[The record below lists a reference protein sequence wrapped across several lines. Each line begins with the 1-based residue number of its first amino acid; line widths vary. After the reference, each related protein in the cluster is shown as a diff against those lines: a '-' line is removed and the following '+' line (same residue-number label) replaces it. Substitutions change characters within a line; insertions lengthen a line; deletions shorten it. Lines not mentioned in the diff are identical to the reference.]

1 MTTQPTTYR
10 RMMPRPKRALRRCW
24 QWALVLCFGFLL
36 WPTGVAQAAT
46 FTVTNTND
54 SGAGSLRQ
62 AILDANARSGAD
74 LILFSL
80 GSGVQTIR
88 PNSALPTITD
98 TVEINAL
105 GGNSCGTMPPQPRVE
120 LDGSLAGSNVSG
132 FKIQAANSRIV
143 GFYINRF
150 KAHGIEVN
158 SSNAVIACNVI
169 GLTPQNTV
177 AGNTSY
183 GVKLSGS
190 NNIVGNIGGVAGN
203 VVSGNFFGIVIEDA
217 HSGNIMRGNY
227 VGTNSDGTQARPN
240 TNAGIGVA
248 FGASNTTVGG
258 TAASDRNVVSGNGTD
273 GIWLTETGSGNQ
285 VIGNLIGLNAAGTD
299 ALANSVNGI
308 LLEAADG
315 NTIGGTTAGAGNRIA
330 FNSQRGVAVDAGS
343 QQNRILG
350 NQIFS
355 SGQLGIDLGMD
366 GVTADDNGDS
376 DSGANDL
383 QNKPVLSGAFLKADG
398 RTETEV
404 VMISSPNTTF
414 RIEFFASP
422 TCDASGFGE
431 GATFVGSATLQTD
444 SNGTALVGL
453 FLNQAVPDG
462 HQLTATAT
470 SNNGNAPGNTSEFS
484 ECVSVIAEAPPAAP
498 QAFPDTATTQED
510 TPVTINVLGND
521 FRGASGQPLV
531 IVAVGDPPGGTA
543 TIVNNQILY
552 TPDLDFNGNDSFFY
566 SINDGNA
573 ANTRQ
578 ATVRVQIE
586 AVSDGPT
593 NISLSNSTV
602 AENTP
607 SGTVVGN
614 FSAVDDSGRSLLFSL
629 VGSDNDNSLFST
641 FLGILRLNT
650 VPDFETKPSLVI
662 DVQARNSF
670 TRQTFTKRLT
680 ITVTNTND
688 APTAINL
695 SNGRIDENQPA
706 GATVGTLSSVDPDA
720 GDSHTYA
727 LAEGAGSD
735 DNAAFR
741 IEGSTLKTNA
751 VLDFETKP
759 IYSARIRS
767 TDRAGAS
774 FERIVTVDLNN
785 LPSPPDAPP
794 NTLAF
799 CSGNAITLIDNQSTS
814 AGRRVLVK
822 IDGVT
827 ISNKTA
833 NTCTVNGK
841 LSVTANGSTVSN
853 LTFSGEVN
861 DRNQFR
867 TSTIPNF
874 TISVAG
880 IPLLA
885 RSVVI
890 AYNNERPHLH
900 ITSPALQMPSEFGGL
915 SAGLAVPTLIDSGGV
930 RFGTGKINLPTIST
944 SSGFEMSLTGSL
956 VPVGDGFQIIA
967 DGSLTIPNIGKKKV
981 PGSTGQTCG
990 ITAGVTIFANAQQQT
1005 VMMIAAGEDQ
1015 NRQLMGP
1022 YLANSAPAT
1031 LFAPDALEA
1040 FRLDAVRAGVNC
1052 SPGLPIGQTGLFL
1065 TGLSGEITLIP
1076 GNERVDVTVTIEAGK
1091 SLPVIGPILAMEG
1104 DMGFQPRPFQ
1114 LDLGVALSLLSVEIA
1129 RAEATVTTRS
1139 FRTSVRIEA
1148 LFYNGT
1154 ATINAFTRN
1163 GKATFTGSGRLAL
1176 EVKEGSIVEAG
1187 ECFLGIFACPPAIP
1201 PFDSGELAAVGADV
1215 GEFTNGKFGFKGF
1228 VEVLI
1233 FGTHGFYIDETGDF
1247 SFSDVDNF
1255 KLVSPP
1261 QVAAAR
1267 AAWQA
1272 ALAKGELVNAAAAD
1286 REYTFFDAG
1295 NGQTGVIIRAPLTKP
1310 AVDLSQVQA
1319 AGATDVITTVN
1330 LIKHGD
1336 VVFNMV
1342 ADAPLA
1348 FTLITPQGKEV
1359 TPANYTDRANLGY
1372 TIEYLQDV
1380 GFEPASQQ
1388 ALAYV
1393 NATTTTLP
1401 TLLFTGLA
1409 GAADLNPVDL
1419 RIDGDTVYFDLD
1431 FYTDLKWIK
1440 PIPLAPGQHTV
1451 ELLRPGTNTVVR
1463 GGTINLAANTN
1474 VSLFHVG
1481 GPGAGF
1487 VAVTDNNA
1495 APATVGKTK
1504 VRFFNGANTTLNLVV
1519 NGTTVLSNI
1528 AYKAISP
1535 YVEIDAGTRNVELR
1549 TTNGNT
1555 LVGQL
1560 LATEL
1565 ANGGVYTFLSTD
1577 FTLGGFNVTLLQRED
1592 VLYSP
1597 AYKTYYS
1604 IDQAQM
1610 NQAWQIK
1617 LVGDTDNT
1625 FYNLSVWGPDSPPVL
1640 GSVTVNGTNPA
1651 AAQLSWQLTSD
1662 NRPTRISLYANG
1674 GAISASFPVT
1684 RENGTVDTQAIPLF
1698 EGTLLAE
1705 YEITDLSELGG
1716 QLVTKVFDLN
1726 TLPSGTYHL
1735 WVRADD
1741 GVNPPVNTY
1750 AEAPIIMAA
1759 GVQSVYGVNAVR
1771 VTQNDFDPL
1780 ARLAAATPIV
1790 INHANDFPTTW
1801 TATINQTFDA
1811 ATRSLY
1817 VEWQNNSHPDADL
1830 YRLLFGNSPLNPT
1843 QVITVGNAIEE
1854 FGENGQATGNKVGFV
1869 TLQDIQPDV
1878 PYYISIEAVDTKRNR
1893 SVRSQEV
1900 MFTVASTPFTL
1911 SSAQATVTIPAG
1923 GKATVPVTLNAGS
1936 TLFFPN
1942 VWLSTDLGSA
1952 AAGITAGFVGD
1963 VEGFNE
1969 LNAGL
1974 PTRQLA
1980 ISVDAEVSD
1989 GLYPIVIS
1997 GYNGEVKTT
2006 LTLQVVVGEGPAN
2019 RLYLPLVTR

>member
-1 MTTQPTTYR
+1 MTTAIQLSR
-10 RMMPRPKRALRRCW
+10 RWRTPAPRWPLALALCLAGW
-24 QWALVLCFGFLL
+24 LWA
-36 WPTGVAQAAT
+36 TGVAQAAT

-62 AILDANARSGAD
+62 AILDANARSGVD

-80 GSGVQTIR
+80 GSGVQTIK
-88 PNSALPTITD
+88 PTSALPIITD
-98 TVEINAL
+98 VVEINAL
-105 GGNSCGTMPPQPRVE
+105 GGGSCGTMPPQPRVE

-132 FKIQAANSRIV
+132 FKIQAAGSRIV

-150 KAHGIEVN
+150 KAHGLEIN
-158 SSNAVIACNVI
+158 SSNAVVACNVI
-169 GLTPQNTV
+169 GLTPQNGA
-177 AGNTSY
+177 AGNVSY
-183 GVKLSGS
+183 GVKVNGS
-190 NNIVGNIGGVAGN
+190 NNIVGNLGGLAGN
-203 VVSGNFFGIVIEDA
+203 VVSGNFYGIVIEDA
-217 HSGNIMRGNY
+217 HSGNIIRGNF
-227 VGTNSDGTQARPN
+227 VGTTIDGTQAQGN
-240 TNAGIGVA
+240 TNAGIAVA
-248 FGASNTTVGG
+248 FGATNTTVGG
-258 TAASDRNVVSGNGTD
+258 TAASERNVVAGNGTD

-285 VIGNLIGLNAAGTD
+285 VIGNFIGLNAAGTG
-299 ALANSVNGI
+299 ALANVDNGI
-308 LLEAADG
+308 LIENGSG
-315 NTIGGTTAGAGNRIA
+315 NTIGGISAGQGNRIA
-330 FNSQRGVAVDAGS
+330 FNSKNGIAIIDNS
-343 QQNRILG
+343 QNNRILG
-350 NQIFS
+350 NSSFS
-355 SGQLGIDLGMD
+355 NGQLAIDLGRD
-366 GVTADDNGDS
+366 GVTANDNGDP
-376 DSGANDL
+376 DSGPNGK
-383 QNKPVLSGAFLKADG
+383 QNQPILSGAFLKVDN
-398 RTETEV
+398 RTETEAV
-404 VMISSPNTTF
+404 INSTPNTTF
-414 RIEFFASP
+414 RIEFFATES
-422 TCDASGFGE
+422 CDSSGFGE
-431 GATFVGSATLQTD
+431 GATFLGSATLQTN
-444 SNGTALVGL
+444 SGGNGLVGIT
-453 FLNQAVPDG
+453 FNQAVPAG
-462 HQLTATAT
+462 QQLTATAT
-470 SNNGNAPGNTSEFS
+470 SNNGDAPGNTSEFS

-510 TPVTINVLGND
+510 TPVTINVLAND
-521 FRGASGQPLV
+521 GRGASGQPLV
-531 IVAVGDPPGGTA
+531 IVAVGDPAGGTA

-552 TPDLDFNGNDSFFY
+552 TPDLNFNGGDSFFY
-566 SINDGNA
+566 SVNDGNA

-578 ATVRVQIE
+578 ATVRVQVE

-593 NISLSNSTV
+593 DIALSNSTV

-614 FSAVDDSGRSLLFSL
+614 FSAVDDSGLSMIFSL
-629 VGSDNDNSLFST
+629 VGSGNDNSLFST
-641 FLGILRLNT
+641 FIGVLRLNT
-650 VPDFETKPSLVI
+650 VPDFETKPSYVI

-670 TRQTFTKRLT
+670 TRQTFTKHLT
-680 ITVTNTND
+680 INVTNTND
-688 APTAINL
+688 APTALTL
-695 SNGRIDENQPA
+695 SNARINENQPA
-706 GATVGTLSSVDPDA
+706 GATVGTLSSVDSDA
-720 GDSHTYA
+720 GDSHTYT
-727 LAEGAGSD
+727 LVEGGGSD

-759 IYSARIRS
+759 IYSLRVRS

-774 FERIVTVDLNN
+774 FERILTVELTN
-785 LPSPPDAPP
+785 LPTPPDAIP

-799 CSGNAITLIDNQSTS
+799 CSGQPITLIDNASTS

-841 LSVTANGSTVSN
+841 LSVTTNGSTVSN

-861 DRNQFR
+861 ERNQFR

-900 ITSPALQMPSEFGGL
+900 ITSPALQMPKEFGGL

-944 SSGFEMSLTGSL
+944 TSGFEMSLTGSL

-967 DGSLTIPNIGKKKV
+967 DGSLSIPNIGKKKV
-981 PGSTGQTCG
+981 PGSEGRTCT
-990 ITAGVTIFANAQQQT
+990 ITAGVTIFANTQGQT
-1005 VMMIAAGEDQ
+1005 VMAIAAGEDQ
-1015 NRQLMGP
+1015 TRLQMGP

-1031 LFAPDALEA
+1031 IFAPDAFDA
-1040 FRLDAVRAGVNC
+1040 FRLDAVRAGASC
-1052 SPGLPIGQTGLFL
+1052 DPGLPIGQTGLFL

-1104 DMGFQPRPFQ
+1104 SMGFQPRPFQ
-1114 LDLGVALSLLSVEIA
+1114 LDLGVALSLLSIEIA
-1129 RAEATVTTRS
+1129 RADATVTTSS
-1139 FRTSVRIEA
+1139 FRASVRIEA
-1148 LFYNGT
+1148 LFYNGS

-1176 EVKEGSIVEAG
+1176 EVKKGSIVEAG
-1187 ECFLGIFACPPAIP
+1187 ECFLGIFVCPPAIP
-1201 PFDSGELAAVGADV
+1201 PFDTGELAAVGADV
-1215 GEFTNGKFGFKGF
+1215 GEFTNGRFGFKGF
-1228 VEVLI
+1228 VKILI

-1247 SFSDVDNF
+1247 SFSNVDNF

-1261 QVAAAR
+1261 QMAAAR
-1267 AAWQA
+1267 AAWHA
-1272 ALAKGELVNAAAAD
+1272 ALAKGDLVNAAAAD

-1310 AVDLSQVQA
+1310 AVDPTQIQA
-1319 AGATDVITTVN
+1319 ASATDVITTVN

-1336 VVFNMV
+1336 VVFNLT

-1348 FTLITPQGKEV
+1348 FTLITPEGKEV
-1359 TPANYTDRANLGY
+1359 TPANYTDRATLGY

-1380 GFEPASQQ
+1380 GFEPANQQ

-1393 NATTTTLP
+1393 KATTTTLP

-1419 RIDGDTVYFDLD
+1419 RIDGETVYFDLD

-1440 PIPLAPGQHTV
+1440 PIPLAVGQHTV
-1451 ELLRPGTNTVVR
+1451 ELLRTGTTTVVR
-1463 GGTINLAANTN
+1463 SGTINLAANTN

-1487 VAVTDNNA
+1487 VAVTDHNG
-1495 APATVGKTK
+1495 APATVGKSK

-1519 NGTTVLSNI
+1519 NGTIILSNI
-1528 AYKAISP
+1528 AYKAVSP
-1535 YVEIDAGTRNVELR
+1535 YVEIDAGTQNIELR

-1560 LATEL
+1560 VATEL

-1577 FTLGGFNVTLLQRED
+1577 FTLGGFNITLLQRTD

-1597 AYKTYYS
+1597 AYMTYYS
-1604 IDQAQM
+1604 VDQAQM
-1610 NQAWQIK
+1610 NQAWQMK

-1625 FYNLSVWGPDSPPVL
+1625 FYNLSVWGPDSPPIL
-1640 GSVTVNGTNPA
+1640 GTVTVDGANPA
-1651 AAQLSWQLTSD
+1651 ATQISWQLTSD

-1674 GAISASFPVT
+1674 GAISAAVPVT
-1684 RENGTVDTQAIPLF
+1684 KENGTVDTQTIPLY

-1705 YEITDLSELGG
+1705 YEITDLAQLGG
-1716 QLVTKVFDLN
+1716 QLMTKVLDLS
-1726 TLPSGTYHL
+1726 TLPSGSYHL

-1750 AEAPIIMAA
+1750 AETPGVMAA

-1771 VTQNDFDPL
+1771 VTQNDFNPL
-1780 ARLAAATPIV
+1780 ARIAAAAPIV

-1801 TATINQTFDA
+1801 TATISQTFDA

-1817 VEWQNNSHPDADL
+1817 IEWQNNSHPDADI
-1830 YRLLFGNSPLNPT
+1830 YRLLFGNTPLNPT

-1854 FGENGQATGNKVGFV
+1854 FGANGQATGNKVGFV

-1878 PYYISIEAVDTKRNR
+1878 PYYLSIEAVDLDRNR
-1893 SVRSQEV
+1893 AVRSQEV
-1900 MFTVASTPFTL
+1900 LFTVAATPFSL
-1911 SSAQATVTIPAG
+1911 ASAQPSVNIAAG
-1923 GKATVPVTLNAGS
+1923 SKGAVPVTLNAAG

-1942 VWLSTDLGSA
+1942 VWLATDLGSA
-1952 AAGITAGFVGD
+1952 AAGITARFAGD

-1969 LNAGL
+1969 LNASL
-1974 PTRQLA
+1974 PTRQLE
-1980 ISVDAEVSD
+1980 ISVDASVPN
-1989 GLYPIVIS
+1989 GIYPIVIS
-1997 GYNGEVKTT
+1997 GYNGDDKEL
-2006 LTLQVVVGEGPAN
+2006 LTIQVMVGEVAG
-2019 RLYLPLVTR
+2019 RVYLPLVAR

>member
-1 MTTQPTTYR
+1 MFEQSYR
-10 RMMPRPKRALRRCW
+10 DLRQGGLWRCS
-24 QWALVLCFGFLL
+24 QVLILLCFGFML
-36 WPTGVAQAAT
+36 WPTGIAQAAT

-54 SGAGSLRQ
+54 NGAGSLRQ
-62 AILDANARSGAD
+62 AILDANARSGVD

-80 GSGVQTIR
+80 GSGVQTIK
-88 PNSALPTITD
+88 PTSALPTITD
-98 TVEINAL
+98 VVEINAL
-105 GGNSCGTMPPQPRVE
+105 GGGSCGTMPPQPRVE

-132 FKIQAANSRIV
+132 FKIQATNSRIV

-150 KAHGIEVN
+150 RAHGIEIN
-158 SSNAVIACNVI
+158 SSNAVVACNVI
-169 GLTPQNTV
+169 GLTPQNGA
-177 AGNTSY
+177 AGNVSY
-183 GVKLSGS
+183 GVKLNGS
-190 NNIVGNIGGVAGN
+190 NNIVGNLGGLAGN
-203 VVSGNFFGIVIEDA
+203 VVSGNFYGIVIEDA
-217 HSGNIMRGNY
+217 HSGNIMRGNF
-227 VGTNSDGTQARPN
+227 VGTTIDGTQARGN
-240 TNAGIGVA
+240 TNAGIAVA
-248 FGASNTTVGG
+248 FGATNTTVGG
-258 TAASDRNVVSGNGTD
+258 TAASERNVVAGNGTD

-285 VIGNLIGLNAAGTD
+285 VIGNFIGLNAAGTG
-299 ALANSVNGI
+299 ALANVDNGI
-308 LLEAADG
+308 LIEAADG
-315 NTIGGTTAGAGNRIA
+315 NTIGGTTSGVGNRIA
-330 FNSQRGVAVDAGS
+330 FNSARGVAVDANS
-343 QQNRILG
+343 QNNRILG

-355 SGQLGIDLGMD
+355 NGQLGIDLGMD

-414 RIEFFASP
+414 RIEFFASS

-470 SNNGNAPGNTSEFS
+470 SNDGNAPGNSSEFS

-510 TPVTINVLGND
+510 TPLTINVLGND

-552 TPDLDFNGNDSFFY
+552 APDLDFNGSDSFFY

-578 ATVRVQIE
+578 ATVRVQVE

-593 NISLSNSTV
+593 NISLSNSSV

-614 FSAVDDSGRSLLFSL
+614 FSAVDDSGRFLIFSL

-650 VPDFETKPSLVI
+650 VPDFETKPSYVI

-680 ITVTNTND
+680 INVTNTND
-688 APTAINL
+688 APTAISL
-695 SNGRIDENQPA
+695 SNGRINENQPA
-706 GATVGTLSSVDPDA
+706 GATVGTLSSVDSDA

-727 LAEGAGSD
+727 LAEGGGSD

-741 IEGSTLKTNA
+741 MEGSTLKTNA

-759 IYSARIRS
+759 IYSLRVRS

-774 FERIVTVDLNN
+774 FERILTVELTN
-785 LPSPPDAPP
+785 LPTPPDAIP

-799 CSGNAITLIDNQSTS
+799 CSGQPITLIDNASTS

-841 LSVTANGSTVSN
+841 LSVTTNGSTVSN

-861 DRNQFR
+861 ERNQFR

-900 ITSPALQMPSEFGGL
+900 ITSPALQMPKEFGGL

-990 ITAGVTIFANAQQQT
+990 ITAGVTIFANTQGQT
-1005 VMMIAAGEDQ
+1005 VMAIAAGEDQ
-1015 NRQLMGP
+1015 HRQLMGP

-1031 LFAPDALEA
+1031 LFAPDAFDS
-1040 FRLDAVRAGVNC
+1040 FRLDAVRAGATC
-1052 SPGLPIGQTGLFL
+1052 DPGLPIGQTGLFL

-1091 SLPVIGPILAMEG
+1091 SLPVVGPILSMEG
-1104 DMGFQPRPFQ
+1104 SMGFQPRPFQ
-1114 LDLGVALSLLSVEIA
+1114 LDLGIALSMLSIEIA
-1129 RAEATVTTRS
+1129 RADASITTTS
-1139 FRTSVRIEA
+1139 FRTTVRFEA
-1148 LFYNGT
+1148 FFYNGT

-1163 GKATFTGSGRLAL
+1163 GRATFTGSGRVAI
-1176 EVKEGSIVEAG
+1176 EVKKGSIVEAG
-1187 ECFLGIFACPPAIP
+1187 ECFLGIFICPPAIP
-1201 PFDSGELAAVGADV
+1201 PFDTGELAAVGADV

-1228 VEVLI
+1228 VRIL
-1233 FGTHGFYIDETGDF
+1233 GLTHGFYIDEAGDF
-1247 SFSDVDNF
+1247 SFSNVDNF

-1261 QVAAAR
+1261 LVAAAR

-1272 ALAKGELVNAAAAD
+1272 ALAKGETVNAAAAD

-1295 NGQTGVIIRAPLTKP
+1295 NGQTGVIIRTPLAKP
-1310 AVDLSQVQA
+1310 TVDLTAIQA
-1319 AGATDVITTVN
+1319 ADASDVITTVN
-1330 LIKHGD
+1330 LLKHGD
-1336 VVFNMV
+1336 VAFNLA
-1342 ADAPLA
+1342 ADAPLT
-1348 FTLITPQGKEV
+1348 FTLITPEGKEV
-1359 TPANYTDRANLGY
+1359 TPANYSQSAMLGY
-1372 TIEYLQDV
+1372 TIEYLQSSSY
-1380 GFEPASQQ
+1380 EPVNESAQD
-1388 ALAYV
+1388 YV
-1393 NATTTTLP
+1393 NDADATQP
-1401 TLLFTGLA
+1401 RLLFTPLA
-1409 GAADLNPVDL
+1409 SDPAVNGVDL
-1419 RIDGDTVYFDLD
+1419 RIDGVTVYFDLD
-1431 FYTDLKWIK
+1431 FQNDLKWLT
-1440 PIPLAPGQHTV
+1440 PIGLTPGDHTV
-1451 ELLRPGTNTVVR
+1451 ELVKRGTNTVVR
-1463 GGTINLAANTN
+1463 SETVTLAADTSY
-1474 VSLFHVG
+1474 SLIHVG
-1481 GPGAGF
+1481 GPAAGF
-1487 VAVTDNNA
+1487 VKVVDVNA
-1495 APATVGKTK
+1495 APATLGKAK
-1504 VRFFNGANTTLNLVV
+1504 VSLFNGANTTLNLLV
-1519 NGTTVLSNI
+1519 NGTPILTNI
-1528 AYKAISP
+1528 NYKEATD
-1535 YVEIDAGTRNVELR
+1535 YVEIDAGAKTIELR
-1549 TTNGNT
+1549 TTAGNV
-1555 LVGQL
+1555 LVAQAL
-1560 LATEL
+1560 TTEL

-1577 FTLGGFNVTLLQRED
+1577 YSAGGFNIALLQRLD
-1592 VLYSP
+1592 ALYSP
-1597 AYKTYYS
+1597 AYLTYYS
-1604 IDQAQM
+1604 VDQAVMNETWQM
-1610 NQAWQIK
+1610 K
-1617 LVGDTDNT
+1617 LVGDTENT
-1625 FYNLSVWGPDSPPVL
+1625 FYNLTVFGPDSPPVL
-1640 GSVTVNGTNPA
+1640 GSVTVDAGNPA
-1651 AAQLSWQLTSD
+1651 ATQVRWQLTSD
-1662 NRPTRISLYANG
+1662 NRPTRISLYANP
-1674 GAISASFPVT
+1674 GAISAALPVT
-1684 RENGTVDTQAIPLF
+1684 RENGTVDTQTIPLY

-1705 YEITDLSELGG
+1705 YEITDLAQLGG
-1716 QLVTKVFDLN
+1716 QLVTKVLDLS
-1726 TLPSGTYHL
+1726 TLPSGSYHL

-1750 AEAPIIMAA
+1750 AETPGGMAA

-1780 ARLAAATPIV
+1780 ARIAAAAPIV
-1790 INHANDFPTTW
+1790 INHANDFPTAW
-1801 TATINQTFDA
+1801 TATISQTFDA

-1817 VEWQNNSHPDADL
+1817 IEWQNNSHPDADI
-1830 YRLLFGNSPLNPT
+1830 YRLLFGNTPLNPT

-1854 FGENGQATGNKVGFV
+1854 FGANGQATGNKVGFV

-1878 PYYISIEAVDTKRNR
+1878 PYYLSIEAVDLDRNR
-1893 SVRSQEV
+1893 TVRSQEV
-1900 MFTVASTPFTL
+1900 LFTVAATPFSL
-1911 SSAQATVTIPAG
+1911 ASAQPSVNIPAG
-1923 GKATVPVTLNAGS
+1923 SKGAVPVTLNAAS
-1936 TLFFPN
+1936 ALFFPN
-1942 VWLSTDLGSA
+1942 VWLATDLGSA
-1952 AAGITAGFVGD
+1952 AAGITVRFAGD

-1969 LNAGL
+1969 LNASL
-1974 PTRQLA
+1974 PTRQLE
-1980 ISVDAEVSD
+1980 ISVDASVPN
-1989 GLYPIVIS
+1989 GIYPIVIS
-1997 GYNGEVKTT
+1997 GYNGDDKEL
-2006 LTLQVVVGEGPAN
+2006 LTIQVVVGDMAG
-2019 RLYLPLVTR
+2019 RVYLPLVNR